1 MQRTATDRGREWGK
15 EWKEWETGSW
25 HCARPGA
32 LLNVF
37 QMGAFIVG
45 RTKGGKYPTAHSRRS
60 VAAVLLLLLPFVVVV
75 IVVVIVVATLS
86 RRWSRADSA
95 IDRREI

>member
-1 MQRTATDRGREWGK
+1 MRRGARADSG
-15 EWKEWETGSW
+15 TGSW

-45 RTKGGKYPTAHSRRS
+45 RTKGGKYATAHSRRS
-60 VAAVLLLLLPFVVVV
+60 VVAVL

-86 RRWSRADSA
+86 RRWSIADSA

>member
-1 MQRTATDRGREWGK
+1 M
-15 EWKEWETGSW
+15 
-25 HCARPGA
+25 
-32 LLNVF
+32 
-37 QMGAFIVG
+37 G